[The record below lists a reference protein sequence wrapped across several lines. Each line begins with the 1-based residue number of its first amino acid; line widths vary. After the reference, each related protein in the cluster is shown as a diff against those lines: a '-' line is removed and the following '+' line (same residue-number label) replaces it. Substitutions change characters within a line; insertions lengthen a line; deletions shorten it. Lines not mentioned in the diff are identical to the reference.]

1 MQGLGA
7 GAKNTWRAWRWLSLA
22 LVLGMAGA
30 APGGSSAQEQEP
42 RPPEV
47 ARSLVV
53 AGQGYFPV
61 ALRLAD
67 GRIAVVLRGGAEHLG
82 IGGRLDIVFSS
93 DEGRTWTPPAVVVDT
108 PLDDRNPAFGQADDG
123 TLVVG
128 YYRTAQYDDEGK
140 YNPRL
145 DKPITTW
152 VTRSGDGG
160 RTWEEPRQIDVSD
173 ISWGSPYGKML
184 RLSDG
189 SLLMAVYGGPVR
201 RPEEP
206 STLTTGP
213 NHSYLYRSTDQG
225 RTWARYAGPIGGT
238 QRQFSETALVRLSSG
253 KLLAAMRGRGGDLW
267 LSESLDEG
275 RTWSEARSL
284 APAGVHPA
292 DLLLLPDGRVLLVA
306 GYRLE
311 PMGVRGVVG
320 DAQGRFDWAQHFVL
334 VNDARSRDC
343 GYPSSV
349 LLHDGRILT
358 VYYATRVAEQ
368 PQWRVHCGAVT
379 YRVPERPPAKD

>member
-1 MQGLGA
+1 MRCQPA
-7 GAKNTWRAWRWLSLA
+7 GQTWGWQAWLRLA
-22 LVLGMAGA
+22 GVLLAVACVAQAPWGA
-30 APGGSSAQEQEP
+30 AQEAEP
-42 RPPEV
+42 LAAGL

-53 AGQGYFPV
+53 SGQGYFPV

-93 DEGRTWTPPAVVVDT
+93 DEGRTWTPPTVVVDT

-128 YYRTAQYDDEGK
+128 YYRTAQYDEQGR

-145 DKPITTW
+145 EHPITTW

-184 RLSDG
+184 RLPDG
-189 SLLMAVYGGPVR
+189 ALWMAMYGGPVR
-201 RPEEP
+201 RPDEP
-206 STLTTGP
+206 ATLTTGP

-225 RTWARYAGPIGGT
+225 RTWKRYAGPIGGT

-267 LSESLDEG
+267 LSESGDEG
-275 RTWSEARSL
+275 RTWSEAQPL

-306 GYRLE
+306 GYRVE
-311 PMGVRGVVG
+311 PMGVRGLVG
-320 DAQGRFDWAQHFVL
+320 DAQGRFDWAQRFVL

-349 LLHDGRILT
+349 LLSDGRILT
-358 VYYATRVAEQ
+358 VYYATRVAQE

-379 YRVPERPPAKD
+379 YRVPGPSSANE